1 MTATPRTTPTPRTT
15 RLDLSGMYAAHD
27 SFRRDLDR
35 LLVAAGQ
42 GPQAFVAA
50 GKGWA
55 NFKHQLGLHHRAEDQ
70 ELWPRLRR
78 SVTAPADLHLL
89 DLMEAEHASIDPLVE
104 AIDRSAAVEDAAL
117 DRLVSLLADQLVAHL
132 AHEEDEALPLVDA
145 ALPARDWRA
154 FTWSLARAEGIK
166 GAASFLPWVLDGDQT
181 DAQRHLAAALPA
193 PARLIY
199 RTVLLPRYRRRR
211 LWGDPTG

>member
-1 MTATPRTTPTPRTT
+1 MH
-15 RLDLSGMYAAHD
+15 AAHD

-50 GKGWA
+50 GQGWA

-70 ELWPRLRR
+70 ELWPRLRG

-89 DLMEAEHASIDPLVE
+89 DLMEAEHASIDPLIE
-104 AIDRSAAVEDAAL
+104 AIDRSAAAQDVAL
-117 DRLVSLLADQLVAHL
+117 DRLVSLLGDQLVAHL

-154 FTWSLARAEGIK
+154 FTGSLVKAQGLK
-166 GAASFLPWVLDGDQT
+166 GVAVFLPWVLDGDQT
-181 DAQRHLAAALPA
+181 GAQRQFAAALPA
-193 PARLIY
+193 PARLIN
-199 RTVLLPRYRRRR
+199 RAVLLPRYRRRR
-211 LWGDPTG
+211 FWG